1 MTKLLVK
8 NSKIAKSNDDDLTI
22 YNYGI
27 PALKT
32 VIDGKEFI
40 TCPMAGECAEGCYAQ
55 MGPYAW
61 ENVNSAYK
69 FRLMQSFKLNFPDL
83 LQQELNPK
91 IKTALRKQ
99 KQLVIR
105 IHDSGDFYDLSYIKK
120 WLKII
125 QANPT
130 VKFYAYTKQVIV
142 FKKMQEKGQIPD
154 NFTLIF
160 SEGGKADHMIDTT
173 TDRHSRVFLTESDLI
188 SAGYDDASENDT
200 VAFNSL
206 TGKIGLIYHG
216 YKSKEWTTDQ

>member
-1 MTKLLVK
+1 MTKLLTK
-8 NSKIAKSNDDDLTI
+8 NNKIAKSNDDNLTI

-27 PALKT
+27 PALET
-32 VIDGKEFI
+32 IIDGEIFV
-40 TCPMAGECAEGCYAQ
+40 TCPMAGECAKGCYAQ
-55 MGPYAW
+55 MGAYAW

-69 FRLMQSFKLNFPDL
+69 FRLMQSLKVNFPDL

-105 IHDSGDFYDLSYIKK
+105 IHDSGDFYDLTYIKK

-130 VKFYAYTKQVIV
+130 VKFYAYTKQVII
-142 FKKMQEKGQIPD
+142 FKKMQERGQVPD

-160 SEGGKADHMIDTT
+160 SEGGKADHLINTA